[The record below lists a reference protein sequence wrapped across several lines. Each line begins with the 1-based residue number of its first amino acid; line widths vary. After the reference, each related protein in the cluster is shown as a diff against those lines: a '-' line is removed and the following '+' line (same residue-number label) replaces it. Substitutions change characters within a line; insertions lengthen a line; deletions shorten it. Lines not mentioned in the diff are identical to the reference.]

1 MVTLQLP
8 TKKTKNN
15 KLTKKLKV
23 KQYNKQ
29 QSYSGK
35 RLLSNVY
42 ANIDAVIEKDN
53 YIALQLVVINHLD
66 YN

>member
-1 MVTLQLP
+1 MVTLQLS

-42 ANIDAVIEKDN
+42 ANIDAAIEKDN
-53 YIALQLVVINHLD
+53 YIAL
-66 YN
+66 

>member
-53 YIALQLVVINHLD
+53 YIALQLVVINYLD

>member
-42 ANIDAVIEKDN
+42 ANIDAAIEKDN
-53 YIALQLVVINHLD
+53 YIAL
-66 YN
+66 